1 MPSANARWYKVGDAL
16 LVLSQGDITA
26 WSGDAL
32 VNAGAASEGGVV
44 GAVLGWLGRLGG
56 LSAAAGVGD
65 RWHALCTHQQRLS

>member
-32 VNAGAASEGGVV
+32 VNAGEHSQAKADSI
-44 GAVLGWLGRLGG
+44 
-56 LSAAAGVGD
+56 
-65 RWHALCTHQQRLS
+65 TQ